1 VNFPTSTRGLLL
13 ALQCAVSV
21 HDYRINAEVRRLLTS
36 RWVDVSRLQIGTT
49 NGVVYLMGHLD
60 SVIGDPE
67 SDENGAERAL
77 RLAALVDKELRRLP
91 MVRDIVYKLENVR
104 KRAGK
109 WHASSV
115 EPERGHERAL
125 GPRLAP
131 VRWTPPRRAGE

>member
-1 VNFPTSTRGLLL
+1 VR
-13 ALQCAVSV
+13 AVSV

-67 SDENGAERAL
+67 RDEIASERPM
-77 RLAALVDKELRRLP
+77 RLAMLVEKELRRMP
-91 MVRDIVYKLENVR
+91 MVRDVVFKLENVR
-104 KRAGK
+104 KRSGK
-109 WHASSV
+109 WHASDGV
-115 EPERGHERAL
+115 ETARVRGTL

-131 VRWTPPRRAGE
+131 AHWSPRRTGEQGEA